1 MNLFTIATLTGTS
14 EAVSSVG
21 LKLGLVEPS
30 WTFVFQIVNTLIL
43 FLILKKWLFKPVT
56 NFMKK
61 RQDGIENSLNDAM
74 KKNAEAEGL
83 IETYEGKIKGSK
95 DEGIEIIRQ
104 MKIEAEKI
112 GEDIIKEAKIEAKKE
127 KEKAI
132 KEIKRER
139 EKAIDILKNEVSTVA
154 LLAASKVLEKE
165 LNEENHKEI
174 IAKLLDE
181 MGDSKWQN

>member
-30 WTFVFQIVNTLIL
+30 WTFVFNIVNFLIL

-56 NFMKK
+56 NFMQK

-74 KKNAEAEGL
+74 KKNAEAEEL
-83 IETYEGKIKGSK
+83 IAMYEGKIKGSR
-95 DEGIEIIRQ
+95 DEGIEIVRQ

-112 GEDIIKEAKIEAKKE
+112 GEEIITEAKLEAKKE

-139 EKAIDILKNEVSTVA
+139 EKAIDVLKNEVSTVA
-154 LLAASKVLEKE
+154 LLAASKVIGKE
-165 LNEENHKEI
+165 LNEEKHREI
-174 IAKLLDE
+174 ISKFLDE
-181 MGDSKWQN
+181 VGDSKWQN